1 MPLCVPFVSQRG
13 QGREDIQPQQKPS
26 APNITPVQKFNPLMC
41 RVLVKVSNSQKDQ
54 YPGSVANI
62 QGLRL
67 RTLKKK
73 ISDRIGHKI
82 PYSPCKRSFV
92 LAKKSHRSP
101 PGLSWSPFFAIKSN
115 RVSRKIKGA
124 LACSL
129 LPSFHLSPGGTAPGA
144 MDTLHG
150 RCLLSVWIV
159 PNHPFTSFFLLKLEF
174 RRW

>member
-1 MPLCVPFVSQRG
+1 MLRITSPQIAASSRGKGRVRTNDEGVSAVLLFCVPSHGKKGEKEGRAEFGFGWLEMPLCVPFVSQRG

-26 APNITPVQKFNPLMC
+26 APSITPVQKFNPLMC

-54 YPGSVANI
+54 YPGSIANI

-82 PYSPCKRSFV
+82 PYSPCKRRFV

-101 PGLSWSPFFAIKSN
+101 QGLS
-115 RVSRKIKGA
+115 
-124 LACSL
+124 
-129 LPSFHLSPGGTAPGA
+129 
-144 MDTLHG
+144 
-150 RCLLSVWIV
+150 
-159 PNHPFTSFFLLKLEF
+159 
-174 RRW
+174 